1 MYNFSKLLID
11 YWLINLFQFK
21 YNNMPFEKNN
31 TYGKNNK
38 RGLGKNKE
46 AIKEYLEKICN
57 ELIKDIELGQLNTSQ
72 RISLVKG
79 ILPYILPKKKEV
91 DVTSDFVEQPIF
103 EVNVLDSS
111 DLKERLDRFE
121 DYAKDKDIKLEDFS

>member
-1 MYNFSKLLID
+1 
-11 YWLINLFQFK
+11 
-21 YNNMPFEKNN
+21 MPFEKNN

-57 ELIKDIELGQLNTSQ
+57 ELIKEMDLGKLSTSQ
-72 RISLVKG
+72 RISLVKAV
-79 ILPYILPKKKEV
+79 LPYILPKKKEV

-121 DYAKDKDIKLEDFS
+121 AYAKDKDIKLEDFS

>member
-1 MYNFSKLLID
+1 
-11 YWLINLFQFK
+11 
-21 YNNMPFEKNN
+21 MPFENGN

-38 RGLGKNKE
+38 RGLDKNKE

-57 ELIKDIELGQLNTSQ
+57 ELIKEMDLGKLSASQ
-72 RISLVKG
+72 RISLVKTL
-79 ILPYILPKKKEV
+79 LPYILPKKKEV